1 MNPIEMDTALVIS
14 LLAILA
20 LLLLSGFF
28 SGSETALTAVS
39 RARIHHL
46 ARKGNKRAKAVNW
59 LIDRREQLIGSVL
72 LGNNLANI
80 LASALATSVLI
91 TISGSAGVV
100 YATVIMTVLVVV
112 FAEILPKTYAIRHAD
127 RFALGV
133 APVTRAIVWLFAP
146 VASGMLI
153 FVQAVLTLFRLERQD
168 RDALVSAADEIRG
181 AIYLHTSRGEI
192 VKHDRDMIESI
203 LELSEVELADVMV
216 HRRNMFTIDA
226 GEPASVI
233 IEGILASP
241 HTRIP
246 IWREDPDDIIGV
258 IHVRDV
264 LKAISDS
271 DGDVEKLRIDD
282 LASEPWFVPETTT
295 LREQLAAFRRRHAH
309 FALVVDEYGVLMG
322 LVTLEDIIE
331 EIVGDISDE
340 YDEEQVE
347 FRTMPDGRCVV
358 AGTVAVRDLNRA
370 YDWEL
375 PEDDATTVAGLV
387 IHEAQ
392 VIPEVGESFDFFEF
406 RFEVLRRQRNQITSL
421 RITPPQK
428 VGDALSP

>member
-233 IEGILASP
+233 IEEILASP

-258 IHVRDV
+258 LHVRDV
-264 LKAISDS
+264 LKALSDS

-282 LASEPWFVPETTT
+282 LAGEPWFVPETTT
-295 LREQLAAFRRRHAH
+295 LREQLATFRRRHAH

-347 FRTMPDGRCVV
+347 FRTLPDGRCVV

-370 YDWEL
+370 FDWEL
-375 PEDDATTVAGLV
+375 PEEDATTVAGLV

-392 VIPEVGESFDFFEF
+392 VIPEVGESFDFFGF

-421 RITPPQK
+421 RITPPQT
-428 VGDALSP
+428 VDDALPS